1 MSPLGKPGCSV
12 CWQETLTLDPA
23 CIALHSPASYTE
35 EQGRRRGILDIGGQ
49 SPKPEAG
56 GCSTAVPRTVC
67 REGGE
72 QRDYVWQL
80 TAGGEKA
87 ATGPGAHYAGT
98 LSRAPSFGQSSACF
112 SGSSL
117 SLGLL
122 CTPTPHPTIGVSRV
136 THSLEPYVGPS
147 QTFPRG
153 GSHKLPGMGSVSP
166 PPGLLQGAV
175 RAGRGISGLLAS
187 GMPHVPKRR
196 VGLVFPRCPPSPQL
210 PEHVDLGLD
219 TVPSLE
225 GSLAP
230 YTILT

>member
-49 SPKPEAG
+49 SPKPESG

-166 PPGLLQGAV
+166 PPGLLQGQSEQEGV
-175 RAGRGISGLLAS
+175 SRGSWLLGCLTS
-187 GMPHVPKRR
+187 QR
-196 VGLVFPRCPPSPQL
+196 
-210 PEHVDLGLD
+210 
-219 TVPSLE
+219 E
-225 GSLAP
+225 GSCLSTLPTQPPAP
-230 YTILT
+230 RARGSGSRHCPQP